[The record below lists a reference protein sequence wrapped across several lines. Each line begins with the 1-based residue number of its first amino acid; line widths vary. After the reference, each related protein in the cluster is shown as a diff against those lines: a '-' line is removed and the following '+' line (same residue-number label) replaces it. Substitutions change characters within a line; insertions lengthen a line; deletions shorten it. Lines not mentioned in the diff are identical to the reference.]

1 MNLDD
6 GRQFMFYVEI
16 DTLVGRLNLRRE
28 ELVSISIHGP
38 QSTHVKPFSQASRL
52 LIVHRSGKRRVRIID
67 VNLENR
73 KTSSIIIDE
82 SSFREDCV
90 EEALGGFASHLII
103 FPYTPLLGEEFLREM
118 ENNYIKH
125 VVLES
130 LRNLIINYRLS
141 STFIILTP
149 EYILY
154 DKLKRLSVMYPLCSP
169 IIRSLDKSDIEHVLK
184 KIRNV
189 LDMMVS
195 EDLLKNDK
203 GGYVPS
209 ERLVEQVL
217 KNVSPLKGVEDLEH
231 IFRLYVLGGR
241 TSSLDF
247 VRNIR
252 IGRFIFDV
260 PKLPDPEDFLYAKTN
275 IGIQP
280 MSTRLSII
288 EFIRDKFNVDREK
301 INVKRFGGILN
312 ATYLVEFYKDN
323 EKERIFA
330 KKYLNWSDFK
340 WVVAWLWTLGVKN
353 FSVLATTRMS
363 NEIYFINKLAELGF
377 NTAEILY
384 VDWKEKII
392 LQKFIEGEN
401 TVQLMKSK
409 GFQNVGEIAEVLGR
423 LLANLHSKDVTIGD
437 CNPFSFI
444 FTKSG
449 EVYLTD
455 LEQCSFKGLKSWD
468 LTELIFYTIRYLPP
482 DKIEEFSRTLTKS
495 YIEEG
500 GDIEDVKESIQQKY
514 TRLLLPL
521 TPLWI
526 QSKAVQ
532 AIQEIVA

>member
-1 MNLDD
+1 MVSIEVD
-6 GRQFMFYVEI
+6 MIVE
-16 DTLVGRLNLRRE
+16 RLGLRRE
-28 ELVSISIHGP
+28 DLLSVSIHGP
-38 QSTHVKPFSQASRL
+38 QSTYVRPFPQISRL
-52 LIVHRSGKRRVRIID
+52 LIVHRSGKRMVKMID
-67 VNLENR
+67 VNLDNR
-73 KTSSIIIDE
+73 KTSSIVIDE
-82 SSFREDCV
+82 SSFRGDCV
-90 EEALGGFASHLII
+90 EEALGGFAAHLFI
-103 FPYTPLLGEEFLREM
+103 FPYTPLFGEEFLREM

-125 VVLES
+125 IVIES

-141 STFIILTP
+141 STLLILTP

-154 DKLKRLSVMYPLCSP
+154 DKLKRLSVMYPLCRT
-169 IIRSLDKSDIEHVLK
+169 IVRSLDKSDIVHVLGR
-184 KIRNV
+184 IRNV
-189 LDMMVS
+189 LDKMVS
-195 EDLLKNDK
+195 EDLLKNEK

-209 ERLVEQVL
+209 EKLVEQVL
-217 KNVSPLKGVEDLEH
+217 ENVPPLRGVEDLEH

-260 PKLPDPEDFLYAKTN
+260 PKLPDPEDFLYAKTM

-280 MSTRLSII
+280 MSTRISII

-312 ATYLVEFYKDN
+312 ATYLVEFYKDR
-323 EKERIFA
+323 EKEKIFA

-340 WVVAWLWTLGVKN
+340 WIVAWLWTLGVKN

-401 TVQLMKSK
+401 TIQLMKNK
-409 GFQNVGEIAEVLGR
+409 VFQNVGETAEVLGR
-423 LLANLHSKDVTIGD
+423 LLAELHSKDVTIGD

-444 FTKSG
+444 FTETRK
-449 EVYLTD
+449 VYLTD

-468 LTELIFYTIRYLPP
+468 LTELIFYTIRYLPS
-482 DKIEEFSRTLTKS
+482 DKIEEFSKKLTKS

-500 GDIEDVKESIQQKY
+500 GDIDDVKESIQQKY

-532 AIQEIVA
+532 AIQEIII